1 MTVLSKR
8 ERVIY
13 HELLTPEE
21 GLAKILKHLDV
32 KPVGVEE
39 VDISE
44 AYGRVLAEDVYS
56 PVDVPPFDR
65 STVDGYA
72 VRAEDLYGVDEL
84 NPGRLRVVGSVK
96 PGDKP
101 GGGLNPG
108 EAIEISTGA
117 PLPGGSNAVVM
128 VEYTKHEGDS
138 IIVYRSVV
146 PGENVVSA
154 GSDIMMG
161 ELVLRRCT
169 VLREREIGV
178 LAAVGLRRVKVYVKP
193 RVAVISTGDE
203 LAPPGGSLEPGMIY
217 DINSYSIAASLKS
230 LGADPV
236 ILGIVRDDPGAMSK
250 IISDA
255 EGRYDLVIVSGGT
268 SAGPTD
274 LVYRVLDS
282 LGPPGTI
289 VHGLKVKPGKPTVVT
304 VSRSGK
310 LIIGLPGY
318 PGSALM
324 IFNLI
329 VKPLISR
336 MLCLH
341 TPEPKVKA
349 RLAVRVEGAR
359 GRRGLHP
366 VSLIDTGAGIVAYP
380 MPAESGAIKS
390 LAYSDG
396 FIAVPE
402 TVEYLGEGETVEV
415 TLFSSEYKPA
425 DLYIVGSH
433 DVGLDK
439 LIPLTG
445 LNVKVIN
452 VGSLEGLKA
461 AARGESD
468 ISGVHLVDEETG
480 EYNIPYLIR
489 YNVKGATLIRGYM
502 REQGLIVS
510 KGNPYGVRGLED
522 VLDKKL
528 CIVNRNKGSGTRA
541 LLDLKL
547 KEIAVA
553 RGLTFE
559 EITDSIKGYY
569 YEVRTHTAV
578 AAAIAQGKAD
588 AGLGIRL
595 AASLYNLEFIS
606 LGWELYDFLI
616 PKTKLDKEPVKKFLE
631 TITSEEFKRELSKLP
646 GYRIP
651 TDMGKPVWIS

>member
-1 MTVLSKR
+1 MSK
-8 ERVIY
+8 RVIY

-21 GLAKILKHLDV
+21 GLAKILEHVDV

-39 VDISE
+39 IDISE

-84 NPGRLRVVGSVK
+84 NPGRLEVVGSVK
-96 PGDKP
+96 PGRVAEGRVDV
-101 GGGLNPG
+101 GG
-108 EAIEISTGA
+108 AMEISTGA
-117 PLPGGSNAVVM
+117 PLPAGSNAVVM
-128 VEYTKHEGDS
+128 VEYTKYEGGS
-138 IIVYRSVV
+138 IIVYKSVV

-169 VLREREIGV
+169 ALREREIGV
-178 LAAVGLRRVKVYVKP
+178 LAAVGLRRVKVYAKP
-193 RVAVISTGDE
+193 RVAIISTGDE
-203 LAPPGGSLEPGMIY
+203 LKPPGSPLEPGMIY

-230 LGADPV
+230 LGAEPV
-236 ILGIVRDDPGAMSK
+236 ILGIVGDDPEAMSK
-250 IISDA
+250 LIGDA
-255 EGRYDLVIVSGGT
+255 ERGYDLVIVSGGT

-274 LVYRVLDS
+274 VVYRILDS
-282 LGPPGTI
+282 LGPPGVV
-289 VHGLKVKPGKPTVVT
+289 VHGLKVKPGKPTVIA
-304 VSRSGK
+304 VSKSGK

-341 TPEPKVKA
+341 TPEPRVKA

-366 VSLIDTGAGIVAYP
+366 VSLIDTGAGIIAYP

-402 TVEYLGEGETVEV
+402 TVEYLDEGETVEV
-415 TLFSSEYKPA
+415 TLFSSEYRPA

-433 DVGLDK
+433 DVGLDR

-468 ISGVHLVDEETG
+468 ISGLHLVDEETG
-480 EYNIPYLIR
+480 EYNIPYLVR
-489 YNVKGATLIRGYM
+489 YNVKGAILVRGYM
-502 REQGLIVS
+502 REQGLIVF
-510 KGNPYGVRGLED
+510 KGNPHKVKGLED
-522 VLDKKL
+522 ILDKKL
-528 CIVNRNKGSGTRA
+528 SMVNRSKGSGTRV

-547 KEIAVA
+547 KEIAA
-553 RGLTFE
+553 AKGLTFE
-559 EITDSIKGYY
+559 EITSSIKGYY

-595 AASLYNLEFIS
+595 AAHLYNLDFIS

-616 PKTKLDKEPVKKFLE
+616 PKTKLDKEPVKKFLK
-631 TITSEEFKRELSKLP
+631 TLTSEDFKRELSKLP
-646 GYRIP
+646 GYKIP
-651 TDMGKPVWIS
+651 ANMGEPVWTVF